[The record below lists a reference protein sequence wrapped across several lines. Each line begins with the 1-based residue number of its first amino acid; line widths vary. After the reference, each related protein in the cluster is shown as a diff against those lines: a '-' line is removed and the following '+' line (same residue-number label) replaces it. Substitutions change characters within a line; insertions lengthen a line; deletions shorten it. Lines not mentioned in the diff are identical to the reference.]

1 MTVTSKRRDME
12 TRAKVW
18 ITEDGK
24 PVIGEGKVALLKAI
38 DEEGSLR
45 KACSKVGVS
54 YKHAWLVLNKMSE
67 RLGEDVVVTTRGGKQ
82 QGTFLTDAGR
92 KLIKEYDMNKQLL
105 NDTMHDET
113 FREDLGLHLSARNR
127 IPAKVIEVE
136 KGDIASRVKLAIEA
150 AVLSSLITSEAVE
163 KLDIKEG
170 DEVFAVIKSTEVL
183 IGKRLMKKD

>member
-1 MTVTSKRRDME
+1 MRVTSKTREME

-24 PVIGEGKVALLKAI
+24 PVIGEGKVALLRAI

-92 KLIKEYDMNKQLL
+92 KLIREYDISKQLL

-136 KGDIASRVKLAIEA
+136 KGDLASRVKVSIEA
-150 AVLSSLITSEAVE
+150 AVLSSLITTEAVE

-183 IGKRLMKKD
+183 IGKRAVKKD

>member
-1 MTVTSKRRDME
+1 ME
-12 TRAKVW
+12 TRTKVW

-24 PVIGEGKVALLKAI
+24 PVIGEGKVALLRAI

-67 RLGEDVVVTTRGGKQ
+67 RLGEDVVVTVRGGKT

-92 KLIKEYDMNKQLL
+92 RLIKEYDMSKQLL

-113 FREDLGLHLSARNR
+113 FMEDLGLHLSARNR

-136 KGDIASRVKLAIEA
+136 KGDIASKVKLSIEA
-150 AVLSSLITSEAVE
+150 AMLISLITTEAVE
-163 KLDIKEG
+163 KLNIKEG

-183 IGKRLMKKD
+183 IGKKAVKKD

>member
-1 MTVTSKRRDME
+1 MRVTSKTREME

-24 PVIGEGKVALLKAI
+24 PVIGEGKVALLRAI

-67 RLGEDVVVTTRGGKQ
+67 RLGEDVVMTTRGGKQ

-92 KLIKEYDMNKQLL
+92 KLIREYDISKQLL

-136 KGDIASRVKLAIEA
+136 KGDLASRVKVSIEA
-150 AVLSSLITSEAVE
+150 AVLSSLITTEAVE

-183 IGKRLMKKD
+183 IGKRAVKKD

>member
-1 MTVTSKRRDME
+1 ME
-12 TRAKVW
+12 TRTKVW

-24 PVIGEGKVALLKAI
+24 PVIGEGKVALLRAI

-67 RLGEDVVVTTRGGKQ
+67 RLGEDVVVTVRGGKT

-92 KLIKEYDMNKQLL
+92 RLIKEYDMSKQLL

-113 FREDLGLHLSARNR
+113 FMEDLGLHLSARNR

-136 KGDIASRVKLAIEA
+136 KGDIASRVKLSIEA
-150 AVLSSLITSEAVE
+150 AMLSSLITTEAVE
-163 KLDIKEG
+163 KLNIKEG

-183 IGKRLMKKD
+183 IGKKAVK

>member
-1 MTVTSKRRDME
+1 ME

-24 PVIGEGKVALLKAI
+24 PVIGEGKVALLRAI

-45 KACSKVGVS
+45 KACIKLDIS

-67 RLGEDVVVTTRGGKQ
+67 RLGEDVVLTVRGGKA

-92 KLIKEYDMNKQLL
+92 KLIKEYDMSKQLL

-113 FREDLGLHLSARNR
+113 FMEDLGLYISARNR
-127 IPAKVIEVE
+127 IPAKVVEVE
-136 KGDIASRVKLAIEA
+136 KGDIASRIKLSIEA
-150 AVLSSLITSEAVE
+150 TILSSLITTEAVE
-163 KLDIKEG
+163 KLNIKEG

-183 IGKRLMKKD
+183 IGKRAIKEH

>member
-1 MTVTSKRRDME
+1 MTLTSKRRDME
-12 TRAKVW
+12 TRTKVW

-24 PVIGEGKVALLKAI
+24 PVIGEGKVALLRAI

-67 RLGEDVVVTTRGGKQ
+67 RLGEDVVVTVRGGKT

-92 KLIKEYDMNKQLL
+92 RLIKEYDMSKQLL

-113 FREDLGLHLSARNR
+113 FMEDLGLHLSARNR

-136 KGDIASRVKLAIEA
+136 KGDIASKVKLSIEA
-150 AVLSSLITSEAVE
+150 AMLISLITTEAVE
-163 KLDIKEG
+163 KLNIKEG

-183 IGKRLMKKD
+183 IGKKAVKKD

>member
-1 MTVTSKRRDME
+1 MTVTSRTRDME

-24 PVIGEGKVALLKAI
+24 PVIGEGKVEFLKAI
-38 DEEGSLR
+38 DEEGSLS
-45 KACSKVGVS
+45 KACKKIGIS

-67 RLGEDVVVTTRGGKQ
+67 RLGEDVVVTIRGGKE

-113 FREDLGLHLSARNR
+113 FREHLGLHISARNR

-136 KGDIASRVKLAIEA
+136 KGDIASRIKLSIEA

-183 IGKRLMKKD
+183 IGKTAMKKE

>member
-1 MTVTSKRRDME
+1 ME
-12 TRAKVW
+12 TRTKVW

-24 PVIGEGKVALLKAI
+24 PVIGEGKVALLRAI

-67 RLGEDVVVTTRGGKQ
+67 RLGEDVVVTVRGGKT

-92 KLIKEYDMNKQLL
+92 RLIKEYDMSKQLL

-113 FREDLGLHLSARNR
+113 FMEDLGLHLSARNR

-136 KGDIASRVKLAIEA
+136 KGDIASRVKLSIEA
-150 AVLSSLITSEAVE
+150 AMLSSLITTEAVE
-163 KLDIKEG
+163 KLNIKEG

-183 IGKRLMKKD
+183 IGKKAVKKD

>member
-1 MTVTSKRRDME
+1 MTLTSKRRDME
-12 TRAKVW
+12 TRTKVW

-24 PVIGEGKVALLKAI
+24 PVIGEGKVALLRAI

-67 RLGEDVVVTTRGGKQ
+67 RLGEDVVVTVRGGKT

-92 KLIKEYDMNKQLL
+92 RLIKEYDMSKQLL

-113 FREDLGLHLSARNR
+113 FMEDLGLHLSARNR

-136 KGDIASRVKLAIEA
+136 KGDIAPRVKLSIEA
-150 AVLSSLITSEAVE
+150 AMLSSLITTEAVE
-163 KLDIKEG
+163 KLNIKEG

-183 IGKRLMKKD
+183 IGKKAVKKD